1 MAGFIGCRAE
11 HPSAG
16 DEPMASSRRAVA
28 SHADTT
34 IGAVFFNL
42 GPMKGVSD
50 EILAFAPKRPISHEN
65 REEYGRRLA

>member
-1 MAGFIGCRAE
+1 
-11 HPSAG
+11 
-16 DEPMASSRRAVA
+16 MASSRRAVA